1 MPERMPV
8 VFVSHGAP
16 DALLKAPDAVACWG
30 EIGRSIPRPA
40 AILVVSAHWE
50 ARQPTASLSDSPE
63 TIHDFSGFS
72 PDLYRMQYRAPGAPA
87 LAERAMSL
95 LTTAGLAVDSH
106 LSRGLDHG
114 AWVPLSAM
122 YPQADVPVTQLSL
135 VRDADPATHFELG
148 RAFQKWDRF
157 HESHA
162 EDILVHYPDG
172 HTSKGLQAHIEELK
186 PMFVFAP
193 DTRIR
198 THPVKFGSGEWTSVI
213 GVLEG
218 TFTQPMPIG
227 GGKTIAPTG
236 KPFKLTMSTV
246 GHWTKA
252 GVMDEEYL
260 FWDNQDFM
268 KQIGLAP

>member
-1 MPERMPV
+1 MTATV
-8 VFVSHGAP
+8 LATG
-16 DALLKAPDAVACWG
+16 
-30 EIGRSIPRPA
+30 
-40 AILVVSAHWE
+40 
-50 ARQPTASLSDSPE
+50 TASAESELARYKTAEKIAKAHIATFD
-63 TIHDFSGFS
+63 TLDF
-72 PDLYRMQYRAPGAPA
+72 
-87 LAERAMSL
+87 
-95 LTTAGLAVDSH
+95 
-106 LSRGLDHG
+106 
-114 AWVPLSAM
+114 
-122 YPQADVPVTQLSL
+122 DVYTN
-135 VRDADPATHFELG
+135 
-148 RAFQKWDRF
+148 QKWDRF

-186 PMFVFAP
+186 PMFAP

-268 KQIGLAP
+268 KQIGLAQ